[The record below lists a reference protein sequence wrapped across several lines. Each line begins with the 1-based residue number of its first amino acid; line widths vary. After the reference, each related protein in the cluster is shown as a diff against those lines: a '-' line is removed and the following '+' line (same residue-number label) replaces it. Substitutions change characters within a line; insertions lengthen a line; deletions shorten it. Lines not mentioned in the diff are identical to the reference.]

1 MKLAVVAVGTRMPD
15 WANAAFADFE
25 KRMPQEAPLSL
36 TEIRPE
42 PRNVGKPVPA
52 LLAAEAGRIRSA
64 LPPRSRL
71 VVLDEKGADVTTL
84 HLAQRLRAWLA
95 GGQDVALVIGGPDGL
110 APAIKAAADES
121 LRLSSLTLPHALA
134 RVLLAEALYRAMS
147 ILKNHP
153 YHRA

>member
-15 WANAAFADFE
+15 WADAAFADFG
-25 KRMPQEAPLSL
+25 KRMPQEASLSL

-42 PRNVGKPVPA
+42 PRSGGKPVAA
-52 LLAAEAGRIRSA
+52 LLAAEAMRIRNA

-71 VVLDEKGADVTTL
+71 VVLDEKGRDLTTAG
-84 HLAQRLRAWLA
+84 LAERLRSWLA
-95 GGQDVALVIGGPDGL
+95 GGRDVALVIGGPDGL
-110 APAIKAAADES
+110 AAEIKTAADES

-134 RVLLAEALYRAMS
+134 RVLLAEALYRATT